1 MGPSR
6 DKQSLT
12 MRMFRYASVL
22 SNDPQIT
29 QTVNA
34 FKKDNPFRSSL
45 SQSFRLY
52 DSEVDLEAHPVN
64 TCKKTVLDRYKI
76 IQ

>member
-1 MGPSR
+1 MHLFFLTIPKSL
-6 DKQSLT
+6 KQYTL
-12 MRMFRYASVL
+12 
-22 SNDPQIT
+22 
-29 QTVNA
+29 

-45 SQSFRLY
+45 SPSFRLY
-52 DSEVDLEAHPVN
+52 DSKAGLKAHPVN